1 MLLAEEAKKADG
13 GSLELEAAAD
23 NLDEAGGHGFSVGV
37 GVDIGLSLLFGVIL
51 GVVLCKLRKS

>member
-13 GSLELEAAAD
+13 GSLELAAAAD
-23 NLDEAGGHGFSVGV
+23 NLDEAGGHGFSVRVGV
-37 GVDIGLSLLFGVIL
+37 GIGLSLLFGVIL